1 MTTEVLSPPAVS
13 AGGADRPATRLATR
27 LAFLVAGF
35 ALACWAPLVPFAKQ
49 RLGVSDGAL
58 GVLLLCLGI
67 GSVVAMLWAGW
78 VSARH
83 GSRPVVI
90 AGGLGVALLL
100 PLLSVAGQPLTLG
113 LALFAFG
120 AALGSLDVAMNVHAL
135 AVERDAG
142 QPLMSGFH
150 ALFSVGG
157 LLGAA
162 MVTALLSVGWTPLA
176 GTLLGA
182 VLMLVAMAVVAPRLL
197 ASAPPADPPRLAW
210 PRGPVLLLAGLA
222 GVCFL
227 VEGAVLDWS
236 ALLLT
241 EGGLVPAAQ
250 GGLGFMV
257 FSVAMTAGRFG
268 GDALCARLGDRAVLT
283 VGGLLAVAGF
293 VLLLL
298 APSVGP
304 AMAGFLCI
312 GLGASNLVPVLFRRA
327 GAQTAMPPGL
337 AIAAISTT
345 GYAGVLLGPAAIG
358 FVSQLTSL
366 PVAFALLAALLGLLP
381 LCAHRVATR
390 ST

>member
-1 MTTEVLSPPAVS
+1 MTTAVLTA
-13 AGGADRPATRLATR
+13 GADRPATRLATR

-35 ALACWAPLVPFAKQ
+35 GLACWAPLVPFAKQ
-49 RLGVSDGAL
+49 RLGVGDGVL
-58 GVLLLCLGI
+58 GALLLCLGI

-78 VSARH
+78 FSARH

-100 PLLSVAGQPLTLG
+100 PLLALADAPLTLG
-113 LALFAFG
+113 LALMVFG

-135 AVERDAG
+135 AVERGAG
-142 QPLMSGFH
+142 RPLMSGFH

-162 MVTALLSVGWTPLA
+162 AMTALLSAGWSPLA
-176 GTLLGA
+176 GTLLGSA
-182 VLMLVAMAVVAPRLL
+182 LMLATMGLVAPRLL
-197 ASAPPADPPRLAW
+197 RTTPAAEAPVLAW
-210 PRGPVLLLAGLA
+210 PRGPVLLLALLA

-241 EGGLVPAAQ
+241 EGGLLAAAH

-268 GDALCARLGDRAVLT
+268 GDALCARLGDRVVLT
-283 VGGLLAVAGF
+283 VGGLLAVGGF
-293 VLLLL
+293 VLVLL
-298 APSVGP
+298 AGSAGL
-304 AMAGFLCI
+304 AMAGFFCI

-327 GAQTAMPPGL
+327 GAQTVMAPGL

-358 FVSQLTSL
+358 FVSHLVGL
-366 PVAFALLAALLGLLP
+366 PIAFALLAALLALLP
-381 LCAHRVATR
+381 LLAHRVVAR
-390 ST
+390 PA

>member
-1 MTTEVLSPPAVS
+1 MS
-13 AGGADRPATRLATR
+13 ADRPATRLATR

-49 RLGVSDGAL
+49 RLGVGDGVL
-58 GVLLLCLGI
+58 GALLLCLGI
-67 GSVVAMLWAGW
+67 GSVVAMLGAGW
-78 VSARH
+78 FSARH

-100 PLLSVAGQPLTLG
+100 PLLAVADAPPALG
-113 LALFAFG
+113 LALMAFG

-162 MVTALLSVGWTPLA
+162 FMTALLSAGWSPLA

-182 VLMLVAMAVVAPRLL
+182 ALMLAAMALVAPRLL
-197 ASAPPADPPRLAW
+197 RVTPAAGAPALAW
-210 PRGPVLLLAGLA
+210 PRGPVLLLALLA

-241 EGGLVPAAQ
+241 ESGLLAEAQ
-250 GGLGFMV
+250 GGLGFMA
-257 FSVAMTAGRFG
+257 FSLAMTAGRFG
-268 GDALCARLGDRAVLT
+268 GDAMCARLGDRRVLT
-283 VGGLLAVAGF
+283 AGGLLAVAGF
-293 VLLLL
+293 VLVLL
-298 APSVGP
+298 APSAGL
-304 AMAGFLCI
+304 ALAGFFGI
-312 GLGASNLVPVLFRRA
+312 GLGAANLVPVLFQRA
-327 GAQTAMPPGL
+327 GAQTVMAPGL

-358 FVSQLTSL
+358 FVSHLVGL
-366 PVAFALLAALLGLLP
+366 PIAFALLAALLALLP
-381 LCAHRVATR
+381 LCAHRVVARPT
-390 ST
+390 

>member
-1 MTTEVLSPPAVS
+1 MTADALSLPVES
-13 AGGADRPATRLATR
+13 AAGADRPSTRLATR

-49 RLGVSDGAL
+49 RLGVSDGML

-67 GSVVAMLWAGW
+67 GSVVAMLWTGW
-78 VSARH
+78 ISARH

-90 AGGLGVALLL
+90 VGGLGVALLL
-100 PLLSVAGQPLTLG
+100 PLLAVAGQPLTLG

-157 LLGAA
+157 LVGAA

-182 VLMLVAMAVVAPRLL
+182 GLMLVAMAVVAPRLL
-197 ASAPPADPPRLAW
+197 ASAPPADPPQLAW
-210 PRGPVLLLAGLA
+210 PRGPVLLLAVLA

-268 GDALCARLGDRAVLT
+268 GDSLCARLGDRAVLT

-293 VLLLL
+293 VLLLV

-358 FVSQLTSL
+358 FVSQLASL
-366 PVAFALLAALLGLLP
+366 PVAFALLAVLLGLLP

-390 ST
+390 PT

>member
-1 MTTEVLSPPAVS
+1 MSTDSPS
-13 AGGADRPATRLATR
+13 TRLATR

-35 ALACWAPLVPFAKQ
+35 GLACWAPLVPFAKQ
-49 RLGVSDGAL
+49 RLGISDGVL
-58 GVLLLCLGI
+58 GLLLLCLGI
-67 GSVVAMLWAGW
+67 GSVVAMLVTGV

-83 GSRPVVI
+83 GSRPVII

-100 PLLSVAGQPLTLG
+100 PGLVLAGQPWALG
-113 LALFAFG
+113 GVLLLFG

-135 AVERDAG
+135 EVERGAG
-142 QPLMSGFH
+142 RPLMSGFH
-150 ALFSVGG
+150 ALFSAGG

-162 MVTALLSVGWTPLA
+162 MMTALLSLGWTPLW
-176 GTLLGA
+176 GTLLGSG
-182 VLMLVAMAVVAPRLL
+182 LMLGAMGLAAPRLL
-197 ASAPPADPPRLAW
+197 RSTAAPSEAAPGLVW
-210 PRGPVLLLAGLA
+210 PRGPVLLLAVLA

-268 GDALCARLGDRAVLT
+268 GDALCARLGDRRVLT
-283 VGGLLAVAGF
+283 VGGVLAVAGF
-293 VLLLL
+293 VAVLA
-298 APSVGP
+298 APSVAW
-304 AMAGFLCI
+304 AMAGFLGI

-345 GYAGVLLGPAAIG
+345 GYAGVLLGPAAVG
-358 FVSQLTSL
+358 FVAQAADL
-366 PVAFALLAALLGLLP
+366 PTAFALLAVMLALLP
-381 LCAHRVATR
+381 LSARRVVAPTI
-390 ST
+390 